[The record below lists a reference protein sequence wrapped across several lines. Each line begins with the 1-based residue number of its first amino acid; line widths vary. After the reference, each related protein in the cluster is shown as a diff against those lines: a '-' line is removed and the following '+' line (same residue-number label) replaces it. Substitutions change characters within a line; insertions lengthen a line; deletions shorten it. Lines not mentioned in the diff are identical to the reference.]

1 MELFKLN
8 KMIVNAEKFQ
18 AILLNKIISYL
29 TKLKVNVD
37 DKAIKSVSSVDLLGN
52 TLDDKNDFN
61 LHISTICRS
70 AANQLNTLMRFALF
84 LTLKQ

>member
-52 TLDDKNDFN
+52 TLD
-61 LHISTICRS
+61 IG
-70 AANQLNTLMRFALF
+70 
-84 LTLKQ
+84 